1 MQIEIVG
8 SQKEAGQTGLKIFT
22 EAIQNGAK
30 VFGLATG
37 STPIPIYEA
46 ITASKLDFTGL
57 ISINLDEYRNLAVEH
72 PESYHYFMNKNFFS
86 KKPFAHS
93 YLPNG
98 LAADIDAE
106 LKKYDQIIAQNPIDL
121 QILGIGQNGH
131 IGFNEPG
138 TSFKST
144 SHLVSL
150 TENTIQANS
159 RFFASIDQVPKQALS
174 MGIASIMSAKKI
186 LIAAFGINKA
196 QAVQAFIQG
205 PVTEKVPASILQN
218 HPNVTVL
225 LDTAAAS
232 LLKQK

>member
-1 MQIEIVG
+1 M
-8 SQKEAGQTGLKIFT
+8 
-22 EAIQNGAK
+22 
-30 VFGLATG
+30 
-37 STPIPIYEA
+37 
-46 ITASKLDFTGL
+46 
-57 ISINLDEYRNLAVEH
+57 
-72 PESYHYFMNKNFFS
+72 
-86 KKPFAHS
+86 
-93 YLPNG
+93 
-98 LAADIDAE
+98 
-106 LKKYDQIIAQNPIDL
+106 
-121 QILGIGQNGH
+121 
-131 IGFNEPG
+131 
-138 TSFKST
+138 
-144 SHLVSL
+144 